1 MASNTLR
8 YYVKAFAY
16 STSGENVLLLLIW
29 LLTPSCLN
37 FPTMENFGFA
47 SINMVPSHCWITE
60 GAKITHAE
68 ISANELSNLSV
79 RVA

>member
-8 YYVKAFAY
+8 YEAKAYAH

-47 SINMVPSHCWITE
+47 SINMVSSHCWITE

-68 ISANELSNLSV
+68 TNVNALNT
-79 RVA
+79 